1 MDKLEVLEDLFGER
15 PYQKLVQEI
24 KDFAIIHLDQQGMI
38 LSWNRGAEHIFEFS
52 EEEVTGS
59 HFSVIFTPE
68 DKTRNVPQQELEKA
82 AETGCAEDVRWHQCK
97 DGKRVFVNGV
107 TTALKDESGKLLG
120 FAKVARDTTRR
131 REIEEA
137 LEKSNQRT
145 SNILESIT
153 DAFFAL
159 DENWRFTYINRQAEA
174 LLLRKSKELLGKN
187 VWDEFPEAIGSTFD
201 YQYRKAVDEQVS
213 VTFEEFFSPL
223 KAWFEVRA
231 YPSSDGLSVYFHNIS
246 ERKQSEAALLERSR
260 LAALNGEIG
269 TALIQEGDLKSLL
282 NRCAEAL
289 VRHLN
294 VPFARIWTFNIKE
307 NVLELQ
313 ASAGMYTHLDG
324 EHSRIAV
331 GKFKI
336 GEIARKRLPHLT
348 NEVSNDPLFSNKEW
362 AKREG
367 MIAFAGYPLIVEE
380 RLIGVMCVFA
390 RQPLTDLTLQ
400 AMESISNGIA
410 NAIERKRVEEALL
423 ESEEQYRIVAETASD
438 AIISIN
444 EQSEILFV
452 NHAAERIFGY
462 KVEQMVGQP
471 LTMLMPEYLRHLHEA
486 GLERYIETGKR
497 HLSWEH
503 VEVTGFHKKGYEFP
517 LELSFGEFN
526 KNSKHVF
533 IGIARDISERKETEA
548 EREQILQR
556 EQKARHESEE
566 ANRVKDEFLA
576 TLSHELRTPLNA
588 ILGWSNLLRSGKLAP
603 EESLRALETVER
615 NARSQA
621 QLIDDLLDISRI
633 ITGKLRL
640 EVAAVELSDIIRSAV
655 DAVRPASA
663 AKNIRLQT
671 LFDKN
676 VGPISGD
683 GNRLQQV
690 IWNLLTNAVKFTPK
704 DGQIQVRLEQI
715 NSHVEIVVSDTG
727 QGIDAEFLPFIF
739 DRFRQADQT
748 STRRQGGLGLGL
760 SIVRQ
765 IVEMHGGTVSVES
778 EGENLG
784 TSFIVK
790 LPRMTTLPR
799 TEKENEKRVDPTSDS
814 YFQFE
819 GSPEMTDLRILVV
832 DDEPDSR
839 ELLRVV
845 LEQCGSKVT
854 TAGSSAEAINFLE
867 KGAFDVLLSDIGMPD
882 EDGYTFIGKVRAL
895 PKEKGGHI
903 PAVALTAYARVEDR
917 IRALKAGFQL
927 HVSKPVEPV
936 ELTAV
941 ISSLAAG
948 IGKE

>member
-24 KDFAIIHLDQQGMI
+24 KDFAIIHLDREGKI
-38 LSWNRGAEHIFEFS
+38 LSWNSGAEHIFGFTEKEIAGQDFS
-52 EEEVTGS
+52 I
-59 HFSVIFTPE
+59 IFTPE
-68 DKTRNVPQQELEKA
+68 DKARNAPEKELEKA
-82 AETGCAEDVRWHQCK
+82 AEIGRAEDVRWHLRK
-97 DGKRVFVNGV
+97 NGKLVFVNGV
-107 TTALKDESGKLLG
+107 TTALRNESGKLLG

-159 DENWRFTYINRQAEA
+159 DTNWRFTYINRQAET
-174 LLLRKSKELLGKN
+174 LLLRKSNELLGEN
-187 VWDEFPEAIGSTFD
+187 IWDEFPEAVGTTFD
-201 YQYRKAVDEQVS
+201 YQYRKAVNEQVS
-213 VTFEEFFSPL
+213 VTFEEFFPPL

-231 YPSSDGLSVYFHNIS
+231 YPSPDGLSVYFHNIN
-246 ERKQSEAALLERSR
+246 ERKQSEAALFERSR

-269 TALIQEGDLKSLL
+269 TALIREGDLRSLL
-282 NRCAEAL
+282 NQCAVAL
-289 VRHLN
+289 VKHLE
-294 VPFARIWTFNIKE
+294 VAFARIWTFNGGE

-324 EHSRIAV
+324 EHSRIPL

-336 GEIARKRLPHLT
+336 GEIAQKRLPHLT
-348 NEVSNDPLFSNKEW
+348 NEVLNDPRIGNKEW

-367 MIAFAGYPLIVEE
+367 MIAFAGYPLIVED

-390 RQPLTDLTLQ
+390 RQSLTELTLQ

-423 ESEEQYRIVAETASD
+423 ESEEQYRIVAETATD

-444 EQSEILFV
+444 NHSEILFV

-462 KVEQMVGQP
+462 KVEQLLGQP

-503 VEVTGFHKKGYEFP
+503 VEVPGLHQKGYEFP

-526 KNSKHVF
+526 KNNKHIF
-533 IGIARDISERKETEA
+533 IGIARDISERKEAEA

-556 EQKARHESEE
+556 EQKARRESEE
-566 ANRVKDEFLA
+566 ANRIKDEFLA

-588 ILGWSNLLRSGKLAP
+588 VLGWSNLLRSGKLAP
-603 EESLRALETVER
+603 EASSRALETVER

-621 QLIDDLLDISRI
+621 KLIDDLLDISRI

-640 EVAAVELSDIIRSAV
+640 EINTVELSDIIRSAV
-655 DAVRPASA
+655 DAVRPAA
-663 AKNIRLQT
+663 EAKSIRLQT
-671 LFDKN
+671 LLDTN

-690 IWNLLTNAVKFTPK
+690 VWNLLTNAVKFTPK
-704 DGQIQVRLEQI
+704 GGQVQARLERV
-715 NSHVEIVVSDTG
+715 NSHVEIIVSDTG
-727 QGIDAEFLPFIF
+727 QGIDAEFLPFVF

-748 STRRQGGLGLGL
+748 STRQQGGLGLGL

-765 IVEMHGGTVSVES
+765 IVEMHGGTVTVES
-778 EGENLG
+778 EGEDSG
-784 TSFIVK
+784 TNFVVK
-790 LPRMTTLPR
+790 LPRMAALPR
-799 TEKENEKRVDPTSDS
+799 AETENEKRIHPTSDRH
-814 YFQFE
+814 FQFE
-819 GSPEMTDLRILVV
+819 CAPEMTGLRILVV

-839 ELLRVV
+839 ELLRAV

-854 TAGSSAEAINFLE
+854 TASSSAEAINFLE
-867 KGAFDVLLSDIGMPD
+867 NGAFDILLSDIGMPD
-882 EDGYTFIGKVRAL
+882 EDGYTLIGKVRAL

-917 IRALKAGFQL
+917 IRTLKAGFQI
-927 HVSKPVEPV
+927 HVSKPVEPM
-936 ELTAV
+936 ELAAV
-941 ISSLAAG
+941 VSSLAAG
-948 IGKE
+948 TGKN